1 MNNERELEILHHKY
15 ITWFNNQTLHYQN
28 HVYCIILA
36 KILGMKESKD
46 PKLNRIIFDSNIS
59 SRSKSGTPSYPEFDI
74 VKSMLKARNKK
85 DNNDYNAFVYFL
97 YPKKSIKMDETT
109 IRIKL
114 TETVSPIWVMP
125 HNSIVSDYYETKVC
139 SINYQQRWRVN
150 KDLFIIVA
158 TNDYYLEI
166 GFNPDIL
173 KNFYNLNRNDYISMI
188 GGDATLCIDE
198 KLSNIFK
205 FNGAKHIKYMKLY
218 PLIRREINYSYY
230 APPILQWENDHPFY
244 SFDANILLK
253 CSDIQP
259 FLKIPEF
266 DVFIKYLLNLNE
278 EKGDAPEP
286 NSPSNKI
293 DKPYEKII
301 EKETDKSDKSNDK
314 EESIEDCFK
323 ELLSHI
329 DDKDIKI
336 PKAQYMMTAKM
347 LDYILDKFKT
357 HNDDMK
363 EFDKKFDELFKRY
376 MK

>member
-15 ITWFNNQTLHYQN
+15 ITWFNNQTIHYQN
-28 HVYCIILA
+28 HVYWIILQ
-36 KILGMKESKD
+36 KILGNAKDLESSHINFDNFSKEKSECSNYQ
-46 PKLNRIIFDSNIS
+46 KL
-59 SRSKSGTPSYPEFDI
+59 DI
-74 VKSMLKARNKK
+74 VQYMLNTRYAINNRA
-85 DNNDYNAFVYFL
+85 DNNERKPFVYFL
-97 YPKKSIKMDETT
+97 YPKKSIKMDETLIKINQIET
-109 IRIKL
+109 I
-114 TETVSPIWVMP
+114 SPIWVMP
-125 HNSIVSDYYETKVC
+125 YKNSVSDYNEAKVC
-139 SINYQQRWRVN
+139 SINNQQRWKFN
-150 KDLFIIVA
+150 KGLFIIVA
-158 TNDYYLEI
+158 INDYYLEI

-173 KNFYNLNRNDYISMI
+173 KNFANLNDNEYISMI
-188 GGDATLCIDE
+188 GNDKFCIDE
-198 KLSNIFK
+198 KILNIFE

-218 PLIRREINYSYY
+218 PLISNEPNYTYY

-266 DVFIKYLLNLNE
+266 NAFIKYLLNLNE
-278 EKGDAPEP
+278 EKVDEP

-347 LDYILDKFKT
+347 LDCILDKFKT
-357 HNDDMK
+357 HNDDIK

>member
-1 MNNERELEILHHKY
+1 MNNERELETLHHKY
-15 ITWFNNQTLHYQN
+15 ITWFNNQTIHYQN
-28 HVYCIILA
+28 HVYWIILQ
-36 KILGMKESKD
+36 KILRFKNVKD
-46 PKLNRIIFDSNIS
+46 LKLINTIFDPTKEKSESSNYQES
-59 SRSKSGTPSYPEFDI
+59 DI
-74 VKSMLKARNKK
+74 VKFMHQARYAKNSRT
-85 DNNDYNAFVYFL
+85 DNNDYKPFIYFL
-97 YPKKSIKMDETT
+97 YPKKSIKMDETR
-109 IRIKL
+109 IRINKI
-114 TETVSPIWVMP
+114 ETITPIWVMP
-125 HNSIVSDYYETKVC
+125 YKNSVSGYTEAKVR
-139 SINYQQRWRVN
+139 SINDQQRWKFN

-158 TNDYYLEI
+158 INDYYLEI

-173 KNFYNLNRNDYISMI
+173 KNFVNLNFNEYISIISNDKFCM
-188 GGDATLCIDE
+188 DE
-198 KLSNIFK
+198 KILNIFE

-218 PLIRREINYSYY
+218 PLIGNELNYTYY

-266 DVFIKYLLNLNE
+266 DVFIKYLLNLKE
-278 EKGDAPEP
+278 EKVDEP

-301 EKETDKSDKSNDK
+301 GKETDKSDKSNDK

-336 PKAQYMMTAKM
+336 PKAQYVMAAKM
-347 LDYILDKFKT
+347 LDCIISRFKA
-357 HNDDMK
+357 HDDSMK
-363 EFDKKFDELFKRY
+363 EFDKKFDEMFNRF

>member
-15 ITWFNNQTLHYQN
+15 ITWFNNQTIHYQN
-28 HVYCIILA
+28 HVYWIILQ
-36 KILGMKESKD
+36 KILGSKNAKDLKFDFDYSSKEKSE
-46 PKLNRIIFDSNIS
+46 SNNYQ
-59 SRSKSGTPSYPEFDI
+59 KSDI
-74 VKSMLKARNKK
+74 VQYMLNTRYAKNTRAH
-85 DNNDYNAFVYFL
+85 NNDKPFMYFL
-97 YPKKSIKMDETT
+97 YPKKSIKMDEKY
-109 IRIKL
+109 IRINRV
-114 TETVSPIWVMP
+114 ETISPIWVMP
-125 HNSIVSDYYETKVC
+125 HKNAVSDYNEDKVC
-139 SINYQQRWRVN
+139 SINNQQRWKFN
-150 KDLFIIVA
+150 KGLFIIVA
-158 TNDYYLEI
+158 INDYYLEI

-173 KNFYNLNRNDYISMI
+173 KNFVNLNYNEYISIIANDKFCM
-188 GGDATLCIDE
+188 DE
-198 KLSNIFK
+198 KILNIFE

-218 PLIRREINYSYY
+218 PLLSNEINYTYY

-266 DVFIKYLLNLNE
+266 AVFIKYLLNLNE
-278 EKGDAPEP
+278 EKVEEPEP

-301 EKETDKSDKSNDK
+301 EKETDKTNKSSDK

-336 PKAQYMMTAKM
+336 PKAQYMMAAKM
-347 LDYILDKFKT
+347 LDCIISRFKA
-357 HNDDMK
+357 HDDSMK
-363 EFDKKFDELFKRY
+363 EFDKKFDEMFKRY